1 MGFQSPFVRNTQV
14 SLPLAVIFQAKERQP
29 RTGKGK
35 LPLRQN
41 RRSDIQNP
49 ANRSGVFFCIQ
60 QQKRTGALPDKRQ
73 RLSCVRAPRRCPLL
87 APPNNGKQ
95 NLLKG
100 GRHKSGRS
108 S

>member
-41 RRSDIQNP
+41 RRSDIRNP
-49 ANRSGVFFCIQ
+49 ANRSGVFSCIQ
-60 QQKRTGALPDKRQ
+60 QQKRTGALPDKCFDSVANFWEYGPACQ
-73 RLSCVRAPRRCPLL
+73 AVIDAAL
-87 APPNNGKQ
+87 
-95 NLLKG
+95 
-100 GRHKSGRS
+100 
-108 S
+108 